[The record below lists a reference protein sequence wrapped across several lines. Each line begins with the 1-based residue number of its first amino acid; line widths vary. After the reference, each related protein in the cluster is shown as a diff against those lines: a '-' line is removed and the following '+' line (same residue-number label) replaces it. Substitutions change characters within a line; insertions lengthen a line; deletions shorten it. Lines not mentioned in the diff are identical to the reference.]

1 MLICRICRSSL
12 LNSGRFCCKCG
23 YHTGELSTR
32 ADPQSFC
39 TFARLLM
46 ISSMVLFF
54 LFGTEGTY
62 LLLSQTPPQAQSK
75 PAISALTP
83 TVTSLGQQYMHAL
96 LEQKYGMMWSMLHPQ
111 IQAMWP
117 DQGTFGRYLQVRF
130 EHYTLKG
137 FSFGKVSHLSSW
149 TNPETMV
156 QYKDVE
162 IMPTSLQLTSQL
174 TPQQQEQLAPQ
185 FRQPSQILQNIP
197 FIVQRATKQQK
208 GKNDQWLVLKGG
220 PTDPEAPIL
229 PPLSPISRTSA
240 VPILM
245 YHYISGVP
253 DNDPNPEL
261 RQGLS
266 VSPELFNQQLD
277 YLKHAGFHSVTFN
290 QLMNALYYGAPLP
303 RKPLI
308 LTFDDG
314 YLDGYTAAYPAL
326 KAHGLS
332 GMFYIITGKVGW
344 QGQMSWPQLREMLAN
359 GMQMG
364 SHTVHHVE
372 MGKTYV
378 ASPELANQEALVSQ
392 KDLHDQLG
400 ISIQHF
406 CYPYGEPFRDNNV
419 ILQQQ
424 VVALLAANGYVD
436 ATTDP
441 GPTGVIQ
448 SSLTPF
454 VLLRLRVDGRSSL
467 QFFIDTLQRYA

>member
-1 MLICRICRSSL
+1 
-12 LNSGRFCCKCG
+12 
-23 YHTGELSTR
+23 
-32 ADPQSFC
+32 
-39 TFARLLM
+39 M
-46 ISSMVLFF
+46 ISSIVLFF

-75 PAISALTP
+75 PAISTSTP

-117 DQGTFGRYLQVRF
+117 DQGTFGRYLQTRF

-174 TPQQQEQLAPQ
+174 TPQQQEQLSPQ
-185 FRQPSQILQNIP
+185 FRQPSQLLQNNP
-197 FIVQRATKQQK
+197 FIVQQATKQRK
-208 GKNDQWLVLKGG
+208 GTNDQRLVLKGG
-220 PTDPEAPIL
+220 PADPEAPIL
-229 PPLSPISRTSA
+229 PPLRPISRISA

-245 YHYISGVP
+245 YHYISDVP

-266 VSPELFNQQLD
+266 ISPKLFNQQLD

-364 SHTVHHVE
+364 SHTVRHVE
-372 MGKTYV
+372 MGKTYA

-419 ILQQQ
+419 ALQRE

-467 QFFIDTLQRYA
+467 QFFIDTLRRYA